1 MTYNLKKSPVTFFFL
16 AITVLVFL
24 AMQVYYGSVASS
36 PQAVFNFGGML
47 GLVVKAA
54 PSQAW
59 RLITPIFVHIGWQ
72 HFFVNGLTLFYVGQL
87 AEQVWGSKNFFLLYL
102 LSGFMGNLL
111 TLLVTPGVVAAGA
124 STSLFGIFAALVVLG
139 IFSRNHSL
147 KAFGKTYLTLIILNL
162 VMTVFMPN
170 VSLVGHLGGVLGGAL
185 AAIFLTNQVDQA
197 LFSPRKRQVAF
208 LIFGVLSLAILI
220 VTFM

>member
-16 AITVLVFL
+16 GITVLVFL
-24 AMQVYYGSVASS
+24 AMQFYYGSAATSS
-36 PQAVFNFGGML
+36 QAVFHFGGML

-72 HFFVNGLTLFYVGQL
+72 HFFVNALTLFYVGQL
-87 AEQVWGSKNFFLLYL
+87 AEKVWGSKNFFFLYL

-111 TLLVTPGVVAAGA
+111 TLLMTPGVVAAGA
-124 STSLFGIFAALVVLG
+124 STSLFGIFAAIVVLG
-139 IFSRNHSL
+139 IFSKNHNL
-147 KAFGKTYLTLIILNL
+147 KAFGKTYQTLIILNL

-170 VSLVGHLGGVLGGAL
+170 VSLVGHLGGVLGGGL
-185 AAIFLTNQVDQA
+185 AAAFLPNQVDQA
-197 LFSPRKRQVAF
+197 LFSQRKRQVAGLLF
-208 LIFGVLSLAILI
+208 ATISLVILLIAFI
-220 VTFM
+220 